1 MSDITT
7 NSVVANLA
15 PAVEDLLPA
24 PLDAQEKIKTMIG
37 GLRKKVARI
46 REIADTERAILQDTH
61 VQEG

>member
-1 MSDITT
+1 MSDLPS
-7 NSVVANLA
+7 NSVVADLA
-15 PAVEDLLPA
+15 PTVEDLLPS

-46 REIADTERAILQDTH
+46 REIAATERAILQDTH